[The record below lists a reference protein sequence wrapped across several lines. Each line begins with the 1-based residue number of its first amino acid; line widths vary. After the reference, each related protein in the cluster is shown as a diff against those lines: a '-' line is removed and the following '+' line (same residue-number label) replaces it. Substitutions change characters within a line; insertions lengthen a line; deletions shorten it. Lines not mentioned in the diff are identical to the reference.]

1 MEILDNLQENKNV
14 EYAGFW
20 IRFVAYLI
28 DTFVALAVIGPIFVM
43 FFAPAEGFSS
53 LAGDTDAMLLYYTSL
68 VGLGLANNIMH
79 VLYFS
84 LMESSKYQATLGK
97 MAVGIVVVGED
108 GNKISFG
115 RAIGRYFSKIISG
128 IILMI
133 GYIMAGLDSRKQALH
148 DKIASTFVVYKNED

>member
-68 VGLGLANNIMH
+68 GGLGLANNIMH